1 MTLCHLESSQ
11 HHSTKNSGGKKTESY
26 STEKVD
32 SSDRSCKVPGCS
44 TKHQNKSGQNVN
56 TLALCNDFKGLSM
69 KDKLGLMKSGKCCY
83 TFTKVVNGDFY

>member
-32 SSDRSCKVPGCS
+32 SSDRSCK
-44 TKHQNKSGQNVN
+44 
-56 TLALCNDFKGLSM
+56 GLSM